1 MGCSFIYL
9 FIYCYFVVAG
19 FFGFFCFV
27 FFTKTAVV
35 LFVLCSFFY
44 LLMVVKHLGHSLSH
58 PIATFCFDANI
69 VVDNKYVE
77 CVVK

>member
-9 FIYCYFVVAG
+9 FIVILLLLG
-19 FFGFFCFV
+19 FFWGFFKK

-35 LFVLCSFFY
+35 LFVLCSLFY